1 MNFPKKPYQYHR
13 TKHEFYRNKF
23 QASKLIKT
31 KFFLSWFP
39 FISSLS
45 NPSTPAPFISLLFL
59 SGPLF
64 LSPPPILPLSGI
76 SLLVLKQQGIS
87 SLQLQSLREISAGNV
102 HIAENSQLCYY
113 STVNWTRLFRTSNQ
127 KALIRNNQSPKQCCE
142 LWDNAITLK
151 HWGEK
156 IKKLYQ
162 GVAGISVESS
172 TLTVWYLNRSYPKA
186 IKLFMKTGCSGQS
199 NKHWTNASHNI
210 GQPPVNSS

>member
-23 QASKLIKT
+23 QASKLIKI

-39 FISSLS
+39 FISSLC

-151 HWGEK
+151 RWGEK
-156 IKKLYQ
+156 NQVALSRSCWDICWIQHTNSVVLKQGLSKSQKALYEDW
-162 GVAGISVESS
+162 V
-172 TLTVWYLNRSYPKA
+172 
-186 IKLFMKTGCSGQS
+186 
-199 NKHWTNASHNI
+199 
-210 GQPPVNSS
+210 